1 MFCDIVG
8 WTVDTGG
15 LTGSQVATDKWCVL
29 DYILMV
35 LWIMCLL
42 LDRDVGSP
50 FVTGAL
56 VGAEIAVGGSKCC
69 Y

>member
-1 MFCDIVG
+1 MVCS
-8 WTVDTGG
+8 G
-15 LTGSQVATDKWCVL
+15 LHTDGFV
-29 DYILMV
+29 
-35 LWIMCLL
+35 IMCLL